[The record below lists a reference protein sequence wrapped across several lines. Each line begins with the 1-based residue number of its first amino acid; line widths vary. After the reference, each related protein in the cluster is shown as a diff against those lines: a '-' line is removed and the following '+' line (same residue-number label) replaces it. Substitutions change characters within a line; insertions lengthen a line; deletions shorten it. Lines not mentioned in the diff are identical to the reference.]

1 MPSLTKI
8 LLAAAFGA
16 AYVVAHG
23 ALPATVTSSPS
34 PPSYGSDAKAIV
46 QATEVTEANW
56 RRHPKI
62 SAIRNVIGS
71 VNASLKRGR
80 YRTEQREYSTCQD
93 HYFTRRTIA
102 RDTKGNAAWY
112 RDYFTHEDG
121 GYEFNYYYD
130 PAGRLRFVLAYASV
144 ANGTKEEH
152 RIYFD
157 ETGKRIWE
165 ENRRVKGAGC
175 PGCFPDPYPDDQ
187 LAFDATKA
195 FANDEGCEKI
205 EPKPKR
211 RAG

>member
-8 LLAAAFGA
+8 LLAVAFGG
-16 AYVVAHG
+16 AYVVAPG
-23 ALPATVTSSPS
+23 ALPTVASSPS
-34 PPSYGSDAKAIV
+34 PPFYGSAAKAIV
-46 QATEVTEANW
+46 QGTEVTAANW

-62 SAIRNVIGS
+62 SAIRNVIRS

-93 HYFTRRTIA
+93 HYFTRRMIA
-102 RDTKGNAAWY
+102 RDAKGTAAWY
-112 RDYFTHEDG
+112 RDYFTYEDG

-130 PAGRLRFVLAYASV
+130 PAGRLRFVLAYGGV

-165 ENRRVKGAGC
+165 ENRRVKGPGC

-187 LAFDATKA
+187 LAFDAAKA
-195 FANDEGCEKI
+195 FANDEGCEEIK
-205 EPKPKR
+205 PKSKR
-211 RAG
+211 RAE